1 MDMIDTSWKSNK
13 KSLWGFGM
21 GVLFI
26 AAARLIGLGGILG
39 LVIFFVGFFVGYKFL
54 GNEKPGDSSKL

>member
-1 MDMIDTSWKSNK
+1 MIDTSWKNNK

-21 GVLFI
+21 GVIFI
-26 AAARLIGLGGILG
+26 VASRVIGFGGG
-39 LVIFFVGFFVGYKFL
+39 LLELALFFVGFFVGYKYL